1 MSGTTTR
8 PATALARGL
17 AALAAFV
24 SALAIAQLPATQTL
38 PPADWLAIRS
48 VVEDQRAALSTGDAR
63 RAFAYASPGVRE
75 RFGDA
80 ATFLAMV
87 RRSYSPLVEA
97 RDAQLL
103 DGAVVDGRVI
113 QPLQLVMPDDTVLVA
128 LYTMERLRGGAWR
141 VAACLIAPSTLRA
154 T

>member
-1 MSGTTTR
+1 MSAAGALAR
-8 PATALARGL
+8 AMTALA
-17 AALAAFV
+17 ALVAG
-24 SALAIAQLPATQTL
+24 LAIAQAPGTQAL
-38 PPADWLAIRS
+38 PPADWLAIRA
-48 VVEDQRAALSTGDAR
+48 VVEDQRAAFAAGDAR
-63 RAFAYASPGVRE
+63 RAFAYASPGIRE
-75 RFGDA
+75 RFVDA
-80 ATFLAMV
+80 GTFLAMV
-87 RRSYSPLVEA
+87 RQSYSPLIEA

-128 LYTMERLRGGAWR
+128 LYRMERQPGGAWR

>member
-1 MSGTTTR
+1 MSTV
-8 PATALARGL
+8 TALARRL
-17 AALAAFV
+17 ATLASFV
-24 SALAIAQLPATQTL
+24 ATLAIAQTPATEKL

-48 VVEDQRAALSTGDAR
+48 VVEDQRAALATGDAR

-87 RRSYSPLVEA
+87 RRSYSPLIEA

>member
-1 MSGTTTR
+1 MSGTTVR
-8 PATALARGL
+8 PATALARSL

-24 SALAIAQLPATQTL
+24 STLAIAQAPVSEAL

-48 VVEDQRAALSTGDAR
+48 VVEDQRAALATGDAQ
-63 RAFAYASPGVRE
+63 RAFAYASPGVRG
-75 RFGDA
+75 RFRDA
-80 ATFLAMV
+80 ATFFAMV
-87 RRSYSPLVEA
+87 RRSYSPLIEA
-97 RDAQLL
+97 RVAQLL